1 MLAPPKSSTAPKGFI
16 NSPLSG
22 GLDLNSS
29 SSGCVRLGSGVVPPL
44 GVVEKFYSSEA
55 SLLAGIP
62 LAPSGVAIDEQGS
75 VEIRGRTI
83 RSKAL
88 NATDLLSHLLVP
100 FRLHCALLAT
110 KSLRRGRPDANAPP
124 PPFPPLSVCR
134 NFAAIPLPAP
144 IDEMNPTWAELSATA
159 LAHRLLVATR

>member
-1 MLAPPKSSTAPKGFI
+1 MPYGIVLVQVRVR
-16 NSPLSG
+16 

-62 LAPSGVAIDEQGS
+62 LAPSGVAIDERGS
-75 VEIRGRTI
+75 VEVRVRTI

-88 NATDLLSHLLVP
+88 SATELLSQLLVP
-100 FRLHCALLAT
+100 FRLHFALLAMKACVGGGLTRMRLPRLCPCATTSPPSHFLRQLT
-110 KSLRRGRPDANAPP
+110 K
-124 PPFPPLSVCR
+124 
-134 NFAAIPLPAP
+134 
-144 IDEMNPTWAELSATA
+144 
-159 LAHRLLVATR
+159 